1 MARGP
6 LTIAAVGDLIP
17 AAPLFEPALPGF
29 ARVVERLAG
38 ADVAVGNL
46 DTALTTGGVPREKLI
61 TVRADPAVVAP
72 DVARMGF
79 DVLSVANNH
88 ATDYGERGLFDTLEA
103 LAGAGVATVGG
114 GADLAAA
121 TAPVVVE
128 AAGRRVG
135 VSAWT
140 AVLPTGAAASPERP
154 GLAPLHVRT
163 AYEVDPYLLMEEP
176 ASVPTV
182 RSHVDPSDLAQAR
195 EVVGRL
201 HGSADFVVV
210 LVHWGGGLSE
220 GLAEYQRP
228 LAHALLDA
236 GADAVI
242 GSHPHRVLGVER
254 YRGKAIIYS
263 AGTLVEQLDRSA
275 VAPELQGIFELVSP
289 DSLVATLVVAE
300 DGAYDVRLMP
310 ATLAPGG
317 VPVPAEGEAFARI
330 AERVVRL
337 SAELGSAVEVRD
349 GELLLPL
356 AAAVA
361 ASAAR

>member
-1 MARGP
+1 MVRGQ
-6 LTIAAVGDLIP
+6 LTIAAVGDVIP
-17 AAPLFEPALPGF
+17 AAPLFGVASPGF
-29 ARVVERLAG
+29 ARVVELLAG

-46 DTALTTGGVPREKLI
+46 DTALTTGGYPREKLI
-61 TVRADPAVVAP
+61 NVRADPAVVAP
-72 DVARMGF
+72 DMARMGF
-79 DVLSVANNH
+79 DVISVANNH

-103 LAGAGVATVGG
+103 LAGAGVAAVGG

-121 TAPVVVE
+121 TAPAIVE
-128 AAGRRVG
+128 VAGRRVG

-176 ASVPTV
+176 ATVPTV
-182 RSHVDPSDLAQAR
+182 RSHVDPADLARAS
-195 EVVGRL
+195 EIVGRL
-201 HGSADFVVV
+201 RASVDFVVV

-228 LAHALLDA
+228 LAYALLDA
-236 GADAVI
+236 GADVI
-242 GSHPHRVLGVER
+242 VGSHPHRVLGIER
-254 YRGKAIIYS
+254 YRGKAILYS
-263 AGTLVEQLDRSA
+263 GGTLVEQLDRSM

-289 DSLVATLVVAE
+289 DSLVATLVIGE
-300 DGAYDVRLMP
+300 DGSYDVRLTP
-310 ATLAPGG
+310 ATLGPGG
-317 VPVPAEGEAFARI
+317 VPVPAQGDAFARI

-337 SAELGSAVEVRD
+337 SAELGTAVEVRD
-349 GELLLPL
+349 GELLVPL

-361 ASAAR
+361 I